1 MAILS
6 IKLFPLS
13 LDDIDRS
20 LSDIK
25 ENIVSLQNDID
36 CKFIALPSDGKVYVI
51 KDGEYA
57 EATILDMTASWQ
69 PRIDSNEIVLAVD
82 EDMTAYQLTGVNVVV
97 NS

>member
-6 IKLFPLS
+6 IKLLPLS

-36 CKFIALPSDGKVYVI
+36 GMSTDLPSDGNVYVI
-51 KDGEYA
+51 KDGNYT
-57 EATILDMTASWQ
+57 EATIVNMTASWL
-69 PRIDSNEIVLAVD
+69 PSIDTEEIILAVD
-82 EDMTAYQLTGVNVVV
+82 EDMTPYQLTGLNVQV